1 MRRSPDAI
9 LYAGTSSSES
19 RSALVLVERR
29 REEHE
34 AELAGARLQLD
45 KGAAIEL
52 ERLAVGTVRRAE
64 AVLVVVGAVVER
76 TRVQPPVVPLLELDG
91 VHARLLREHEQL
103 LRLLD
108 RALVVVADL
117 GDDEAR
123 RVVGDPAAVDLEL
136 AHRPIV
142 APPTG
147 RGASLHVALGTTV
160 LLLGFC
166 LLGIAAACGASLLRL
181 RGIVSFVLA
190 VAVFVF
196 AEIVAVSHA
205 LSLFGAYTRV
215 WFLLAVGALAVA
227 AVVTFIVLRPP
238 WPPLD
243 RAGTVARHLVGD
255 PVVAAL
261 AGVVVLELGYLTAL
275 ALFTPPT
282 EGDVLSYHLTRALF
296 WIQQHGVGSV
306 PDATDNRINGLPADA
321 ELAQGATMLLSGS
334 IRFTGLVQ
342 LTSLV
347 VAVLAIYGTACRI
360 GFARRPAAFGA
371 LLFPTLT
378 VVALQAPTALNDLVV
393 AALVAAVMYFTLG
406 RTLGEIAVAG
416 VALALLV
423 GTKPTG
429 LLALPLLFL
438 VCILSYRGRNL
449 AVTLA
454 VGVACIVVGA
464 AWYGFVNAAAGKGV
478 FGEPGDSSGHGG
490 GMLAVAARTTRY
502 AVEAFEVPVSGRDLA
517 VYALAAGV
525 VAVGGL
531 ALRRP
536 ALVVLGATALTLLP
550 VAVPTLERALHSVY
564 WHGWTFVGYGEAT
577 ALDPARGASSASSM
591 GSWYG
596 PVGIALT
603 IVSLVLVTRRALRR
617 TLPPVA
623 AVLAWAPP
631 VVLAGTAFIAAYHP
645 LDGRYAMS
653 GVTLG
658 AATWGV
664 VRGSSAG
671 SAATTAVAVTSV
683 AVALVMYAERP
694 AGIGLLEAES
704 HASIWTRP
712 RAWSQIQQPE
722 VARLVDYLDA
732 HATSGETIAV
742 TRTWWVYPFAYVGW
756 PRIEHRLVY
765 ADSPS
770 EASRR
775 RAAWAVLPSALAC
788 ERGWKLAMRS
798 DPWAI
803 YRQDPRARCR

>member
-1 MRRSPDAI
+1 M
-9 LYAGTSSSES
+9 
-19 RSALVLVERR
+19 
-29 REEHE
+29 
-34 AELAGARLQLD
+34 
-45 KGAAIEL
+45 
-52 ERLAVGTVRRAE
+52 
-64 AVLVVVGAVVER
+64 
-76 TRVQPPVVPLLELDG
+76 
-91 VHARLLREHEQL
+91 
-103 LRLLD
+103 
-108 RALVVVADL
+108 VVADL
-117 GDDEAR
+117 GDDEAG
-123 RVVGDPAAVDLEL
+123 RVVGDSAAVDVEL

-147 RGASLHVALGTTV
+147 RRASLHVALGTTV
-160 LLLGFC
+160 VLLLGFC
-166 LLGIAAACGASLLRL
+166 LLGIGAACCASLLRL

-205 LSLFGAYTRV
+205 LSLLGAYTRV

-243 RAGTVARHLVGD
+243 RTGAVTRHLVGD
-255 PVVAAL
+255 PVIAAL
-261 AGVVVLELGYLTAL
+261 AVVVVLELGYLTAL

-438 VCILSYRGRNL
+438 VCILIYRGRNL
-449 AVTLA
+449 AVALA

-775 RAAWAVLPSALAC
+775 RAAWAVLPSGLAC

>member
-1 MRRSPDAI
+1 M
-9 LYAGTSSSES
+9 Y
-19 RSALVLVERR
+19 SA
-29 REEHE
+29 
-34 AELAGARLQLD
+34 
-45 KGAAIEL
+45 
-52 ERLAVGTVRRAE
+52 
-64 AVLVVVGAVVER
+64 
-76 TRVQPPVVPLLELDG
+76 PVVPLLELDR
-91 VHARLLREHEQL
+91 VHAGLLRGTNSSCAFSTEPWWLWPISAMTKQ
-103 LRLLD
+103 
-108 RALVVVADL
+108 
-117 GDDEAR
+117 R
-123 RVVGDPAAVDLEL
+123 RVVGDPAAVDRR
-136 AHRPIV
+136 ARAPRDRT
-142 APPTG
+142 PPTG

-160 LLLGFC
+160 VLLLGFC
-166 LLGIAAACGASLLRL
+166 LLGIGAACGASLLRL

-238 WPPLD
+238 WPPLG
-243 RAGTVARHLVGD
+243 RAGAVARHLVGD
-255 PVVAAL
+255 PVIAAL

-449 AVTLA
+449 AVALA
-454 VGVACIVVGA
+454 VGVAGIVVGA

-478 FGEPGDSSGHGG
+478 FGEPRDSSGHGG

-502 AVEAFEVPVSGRDLA
+502 AVEAFEVPVGGRDLA

-536 ALVVLGATALTLLP
+536 ALSCPRRDGSYLAPSCCPDARACAAFRVLARLDVCRVRRSHCPRPSSRRVVRFEHGLVVRAGGDRTDDRLARPRDPAGVEKDASSGGCSAGLGA
-550 VAVPTLERALHSVY
+550 
-564 WHGWTFVGYGEAT
+564 
-577 ALDPARGASSASSM
+577 
-591 GSWYG
+591 
-596 PVGIALT
+596 
-603 IVSLVLVTRRALRR
+603 
-617 TLPPVA
+617 
-623 AVLAWAPP
+623 P
-631 VVLAGTAFIAAYHP
+631 VVLAGTAFIVAYHP

-671 SAATTAVAVTSV
+671 SAATAAVAVTTV

-694 AGIGLLEAES
+694 AGIGLLEAEA
-704 HASIWTRP
+704 HASIWRRP
-712 RAWSQIQQPE
+712 RAWSQIAAGG
-722 VARLVDYLDA
+722 VAAGRL
-732 HATSGETIAV
+732 
-742 TRTWWVYPFAYVGW
+742 
-756 PRIEHRLVY
+756 PRRECDIGGRR
-765 ADSPS
+765 SP
-770 EASRR
+770 
-775 RAAWAVLPSALAC
+775 
-788 ERGWKLAMRS
+788 
-798 DPWAI
+798 
-803 YRQDPRARCR
+803 

>member
-1 MRRSPDAI
+1 
-9 LYAGTSSSES
+9 
-19 RSALVLVERR
+19 
-29 REEHE
+29 
-34 AELAGARLQLD
+34 
-45 KGAAIEL
+45 
-52 ERLAVGTVRRAE
+52 
-64 AVLVVVGAVVER
+64 
-76 TRVQPPVVPLLELDG
+76 
-91 VHARLLREHEQL
+91 
-103 LRLLD
+103 
-108 RALVVVADL
+108 
-117 GDDEAR
+117 
-123 RVVGDPAAVDLEL
+123 
-136 AHRPIV
+136 
-142 APPTG
+142 
-147 RGASLHVALGTTV
+147 LGTTV
-160 LLLGFC
+160 VFLLGFC
-166 LLGIAAACGASLLRL
+166 LLGTAAACFASLLRL

-190 VAVFVF
+190 VAVLVF
-196 AEIVAVSHA
+196 AEIVALSHA

-215 WFLLAVGALAVA
+215 WFLVAVGALAGA

-243 RAGTVARHLVGD
+243 RARTVARHLVGD
-255 PVVAAL
+255 PIVAVL

-275 ALFTPPT
+275 ALFTPPS

-306 PDATDNRINGLPADA
+306 PDATDNRINSFPPDA

-334 IRFTGLVQ
+334 IRFAGLVQ

-360 GFARRPAAFGA
+360 GFSRRPAAFGA
-371 LLFPTLT
+371 LLYPTLT

-393 AALVAAVMYFTLG
+393 AALVVVVAYFALG
-406 RTLGEIAVAG
+406 RSWNEIAVAG

-423 GTKPTG
+423 GTKGTG

-438 VCILSYRGRNL
+438 VCVLTYRGRR
-449 AVTLA
+449 AAAAIA
-454 VGVACIVVGA
+454 VGVAGIAVGA
-464 AWYGFVNAAAGKGV
+464 AWYGFVNAAAGEGA
-478 FGEPGDSSGHGG
+478 FGEALHETGHGG
-490 GMLAVAARTTRY
+490 GVLAVAARATRY
-502 AVEAFEVPVSGRDLA
+502 AVEEFEVPVSGSDLA
-517 VYALAAGV
+517 IYALAAGV
-525 VAVGGL
+525 VATGGL

-550 VAVPTLERALHSVY
+550 IAVPTLERVLHSVY
-564 WHGWTFVGYGEAT
+564 WHGWTLVGYEEAT

-603 IVSLVLVTRRALRR
+603 LVSLTLVTRRTLNR

-623 AVLAWAPP
+623 AVLAWAPA
-631 VVLAGTAFIAAYHP
+631 VVLAGTAFIVAYHP

-683 AVALVMYAERP
+683 AAALVMYAERP
-694 AGIGLLEAES
+694 AGIGLLEGES
-704 HASIWTRP
+704 SASIWTRP

-775 RAAWAVLPSALAC
+775 RAAWAVLPSGLAC
-788 ERGWKLAMRS
+788 APGWKLAMRS
-798 DPWAI
+798 GPWAI
-803 YRQDPRARCR
+803 YRQDPQARCR